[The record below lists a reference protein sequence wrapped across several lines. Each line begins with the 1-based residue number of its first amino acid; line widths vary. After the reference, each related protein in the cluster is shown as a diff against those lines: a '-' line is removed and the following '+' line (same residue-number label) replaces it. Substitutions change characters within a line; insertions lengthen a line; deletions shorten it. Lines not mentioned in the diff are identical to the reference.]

1 MQINY
6 DDDMLQ
12 QINAGVD
19 LLEYVSQS
27 IEMKR
32 RGNDYFGRCPLHI
45 DKTPSFSI
53 TPEKNSYY
61 CFSCGKSGQIISYL
75 INYEKLS
82 FDEAVNKAAR
92 LANVDMSLMCRSKTM
107 TYLKRVRNVMHNKKP
122 QEEHVI
128 LDESVYKKYPRKIV
142 PEWLNEGIRQDVLD
156 RFDIRVDDY
165 SNRIIYPVRDI
176 DGRLINIKGR
186 TRFENYKAMRLAKYI
201 NFYPVGTVD
210 YFQGLDITKP
220 HIESCR
226 EIIIFESIKS
236 VMKAYGWGFKNCV
249 SAEKHTLTDE
259 QIKLLVKLRVNV
271 VFAYD
276 SDVDYRKGATR
287 DDIDKLKRVT
297 NVYVIN
303 DSNNLLGG
311 IEAKNAPVDCGEDVW
326 RSLYENKR
334 KIV

>member
-1 MQINY
+1 MRIDY

-12 QINAGVD
+12 QINANVD

-32 RGNDYFGRCPLHI
+32 RGKDYFGRCPLHI

-92 LANVDMSLMCRSKTM
+92 LANVDMSLMCHSKTM
-107 TYLKRVRNVMHNKKP
+107 TYLKRVRNIMHSKKP
-122 QEEHVI
+122 QEEHII
-128 LDESVYKKYPRKIV
+128 LDESVYKKYPRKII
-142 PEWLNEGIRQDVLD
+142 PEWLEEGIKQDVLD

-186 TRFENYKAMRLAKYI
+186 TRFRDYKAMRLAKYI
-201 NFYPVGTVD
+201 N
-210 YFQGLDITKP
+210 
-220 HIESCR
+220 
-226 EIIIFESIKS
+226 S

-276 SDVDYRKGATR
+276 SDVDYRKGATK

-303 DSNNLLGG
+303 DPNNLLGG
-311 IEAKNAPVDCGEDVW
+311 FEAKNAPVDCGEDVW